1 MTRKLKLQYTVN
13 FRVSVG
19 YLTFISKTKRQYKL
33 KSQPSLQQG
42 GEVLLLRNTAKLIPT
57 FE

>member
-1 MTRKLKLQYTVN
+1 MTRKIKLQYTVN

-33 KSQPSLQQG
+33 KSQPSLQQE

>member
-1 MTRKLKLQYTVN
+1 MTRKIKLQYTVN

-33 KSQPSLQQG
+33 KSQPSLQQE
-42 GEVLLLRNTAKLIPT
+42 GEVLLLRNTAKSIPT